1 MSKIREVH
9 QDMEAMGMQFRD
21 IVRKCTTP
29 EEIEVIAGHLGV
41 MLVAVTTQDEKQ
53 AGQCM
58 ETINLALRR
67 GEGKEVVPQEVRAAR
82 LQEKYWGDKK

>member
-9 QDMEAMGMQFRD
+9 QDMDAMQLQFKD
-21 IVRKCTTP
+21 ILKKCTTP

-82 LQEKYWGDKK
+82 LEQELFGGRK